1 MNNEQQHTIYIC
13 DDHTL
18 FAESLQAYF
27 VLHDNYKVIGY
38 SSNIHQAYDD
48 ILNLHP
54 SIVLIDYQLKS
65 LNGLELLKK
74 LKATK
79 FQVKSFILTMKND
92 MDLKI
97 QSKELGASGYLLKE
111 LSGEEMIDIFESIMK
126 NEAVFIDSSESLK
139 DNFRSTSKSILTKR
153 EFEIANLVCK
163 GLSSNEIA
171 KQLHLS
177 VLTVSTHRKHIL
189 KKLNVKNPLELL
201 HKLQG

>member
-126 NEAVFIDSSESLK
+126 NEVDFIDSSESLK

>member
-1 MNNEQQHTIYIC
+1 MNNEQPHTIYIC

-27 VLHDNYKVIGY
+27 GLHDNYRVIGY

-48 ILNLHP
+48 ILKLHP

-65 LNGLELLKK
+65 SNGLELLKK

-139 DNFRSTSKSILTKR
+139 DNFRSTSKSVLTKR

>member
-1 MNNEQQHTIYIC
+1 MNNEQPHTIYIC